1 MWNSDIRVRKR
12 PIDAVNHRHS
22 RGNSR
27 DFSSQ
32 PHIDGELPRGGKGA
46 PKGNSTNDDSNDGSC
61 RVSDAYDGEQV
72 WSWHKALRDNLP
84 IVALMLAMF
93 IIGMVIEPMIPRPEG
108 TLGTALGAIFL
119 VVPILLIAVMVLSS
133 GQRISD
139 EEE

>member
-1 MWNSDIRVRKR
+1 MPLIIGIAVVILAISLRNLISMENSLEEG
-12 PIDAVNHRHS
+12 
-22 RGNSR
+22 RGPQREFLLMTIPMMALVVSLMLMMANKS
-27 DFSSQ
+27 
-32 PHIDGELPRGGKGA
+32 GA
-46 PKGNSTNDDSNDGSC
+46 GTKP
-61 RVSDAYDGEQV
+61 
-72 WSWHKALRDNLP
+72 LRDNLP

>member
-1 MWNSDIRVRKR
+1 MEKEG
-12 PIDAVNHRHS
+12 
-22 RGNSR
+22 RGPQREILLMTIPMMALVVSLMLMMANKS
-27 DFSSQ
+27 
-32 PHIDGELPRGGKGA
+32 GA
-46 PKGNSTNDDSNDGSC
+46 GTKP
-61 RVSDAYDGEQV
+61 
-72 WSWHKALRDNLP
+72 LRDNLP

-93 IIGMVIEPMIPRPEG
+93 MIGMVIEPMIPRPEG

>member
-1 MWNSDIRVRKR
+1 MPLIIGIAVVILAISLRNLISMENSLEEG
-12 PIDAVNHRHS
+12 
-22 RGNSR
+22 RGP
-27 DFSSQ
+27 Q
-32 PHIDGELPRGGKGA
+32 GEILLMTIPMMALVVPLMLMMANKSGA
-46 PKGNSTNDDSNDGSC
+46 GTKP
-61 RVSDAYDGEQV
+61 
-72 WSWHKALRDNLP
+72 LRDNLP